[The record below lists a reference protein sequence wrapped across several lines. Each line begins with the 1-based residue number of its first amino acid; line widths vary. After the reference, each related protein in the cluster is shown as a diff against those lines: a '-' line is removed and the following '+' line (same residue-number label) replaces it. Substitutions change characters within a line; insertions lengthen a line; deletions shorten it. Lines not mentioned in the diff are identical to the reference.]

1 MNIAIDYDDTYTL
14 NPNLWN
20 QIIEIFMKQNN
31 NVYCVTKRYEDNAE
45 DIVEAFAN
53 INVPIIYAIKS
64 KLEAVSEAGI
74 KIDVWIDD
82 KPQSIYPYRLL
93 NNNINRRFNK
103 WQT

>member
-1 MNIAIDYDDTYTL
+1 MNVAIDYDHTYTL

-20 QIIEIFMKQNN
+20 QIIKIFKQQNN
-31 NVYCVTKRYEDNAE
+31 NVYCVTKRYQDNSE
-45 DIVEAFAN
+45 DIVKAFAN
-53 INVPIIYAIKS
+53 IDVPIIYALKS

-93 NNNINRRFNK
+93 NNNINRRFNR
-103 WQT
+103 W

>member
-14 NPNLWN
+14 SPDVWN
-20 QIIEIFMKQNN
+20 QIIDILLKQNN
-31 NVYCVTKRYEDNAE
+31 NVYCVTKRYKDNAK

-53 INVPIIYAIKS
+53 TNIPIIYAIKS
-64 KLEAVSEAGI
+64 KLEAVSDAGI

-93 NNNINRRFNK
+93 NNNFNRRFNTWK
-103 WQT
+103 